1 MTQPTGSE
9 TVRNF
14 LKAMEA
20 RDLPRAN
27 DMLGEG
33 FVMMFPGGVV
43 FASLDEL
50 VAWGR
55 ERYRFVGK
63 TYECFDELPDGSGSG
78 LASVVYCYGTLHGEW
93 PDGTAFEG
101 IRFIDRFEVRD
112 GLLRDQKVWNDLAES
127 RAASCENGIANPG

>member
-1 MTQPTGSE
+1 MTQATGSE
-9 TVRNF
+9 TVRDF
-14 LKAMEA
+14 LTAMQA

-27 DMLGEG
+27 KMLGEG
-33 FVMMFPGGVV
+33 FAMMFPGGVI

-63 TYECFDELPDGSGSG
+63 TYERFDELPDGSGVGSG
-78 LASVVYCYGTLHGEW
+78 SESGSVVYCYGTLHGEW

-127 RAASCENGIANPG
+127 RAAPTR